1 MNNKSCYDCVHCDV
15 CSSVEAG
22 FSRCV
27 EDVSKCKHFMD
38 KSDFEPVKRGK
49 WEIVRT
55 HNNFIKHMYKCSAC
69 EKNQFARSNYCPNC
83 NAKMNGK
90 EVQE

>member
-1 MNNKSCYDCVHCDV
+1 MNCCKNCFYDIVCERPMAENESCIDFVNK
-15 CSSVEAG
+15 A
-22 FSRCV
+22 
-27 EDVSKCKHFMD
+27 
-38 KSDFEPVKRGK
+38 DFEPVKRGK
-49 WEIVRT
+49 WEVVRT

-83 NAKMNGK
+83 GAKMDGK